1 MRKPERY
8 CADIFSDLLAGLGIY
23 IGRKSPAPDLPV
35 LQPIASHESAPL
47 NEMLIHMLKYSIN
60 LSAEVLGV
68 TATRKSGGD
77 ASSLTSSAR
86 HMQLWAQKNC
96 LSERPTSSTI
106 LVWET
111 CQELRPLTLA
121 VLCIR
126 FLGNDQSSYR
136 FYVKSNHAI
145 ILGKLTSSKLEI
157 RAKTGTLN
165 FVSSLAGYVVDGV
178 GSPFAFTI
186 MSQDLSRRA
195 AAQAENKDTS
205 PEGSKRWNFR
215 SRRLQHQILN
225 RLSETD
231 IE

>member
-60 LSAEVLGV
+60 LTAEILGV

-126 FLGNDQSSYR
+126 FLENDQSSYR

-145 ILGKLTSSKLEI
+145 ILGKLTRLPNLKYVQKRDFKL
-157 RAKTGTLN
+157 RKLFGGLRCRWCWFTLC
-165 FVSSLAGYVVDGV
+165 LYDYVTR
-178 GSPFAFTI
+178 P
-186 MSQDLSRRA
+186 
-195 AAQAENKDTS
+195 
-205 PEGSKRWNFR
+205 
-215 SRRLQHQILN
+215 
-225 RLSETD
+225 
-231 IE
+231 